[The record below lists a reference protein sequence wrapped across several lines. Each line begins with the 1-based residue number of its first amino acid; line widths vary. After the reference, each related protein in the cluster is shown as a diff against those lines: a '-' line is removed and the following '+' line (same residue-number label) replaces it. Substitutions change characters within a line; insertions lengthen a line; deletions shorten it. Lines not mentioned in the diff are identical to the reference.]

1 MQKWEYKTVV
11 APNWTVSE
19 LLGEVVP
26 GEMRSNLFDL
36 DLNSETD
43 IVVKLDNLGLEGW
56 ELSATASVEPVGG
69 QPSPDLLLIF
79 KRPKD

>member
-11 APNWTVSE
+11 APDWTVSA

-26 GEMRSNLFDL
+26 GEMSSNLFDL

-43 IVVKLDNLGLEGW
+43 IGVKLYNLGLEGW
-56 ELSATASVEPVGG
+56 ELSAAASVEPFGPRPG
-69 QPSPDLLLIF
+69 PDLLLIF